1 MSSVSEPVGDDPL
14 SGRPSPPESV
24 AHADVT
30 NKSINAGTAKRRSTD
45 ARNHQRMTATEERC
59 LIDDQT
65 QADVTH
71 CDDDRSTD
79 ELSYQPAD
87 SLLYVRGTL

>member
-1 MSSVSEPVGDDPL
+1 MDG
-14 SGRPSPPESV
+14 
-24 AHADVT
+24 
-30 NKSINAGTAKRRSTD
+30 
-45 ARNHQRMTATEERC
+45 
-59 LIDDQT
+59 QT

-87 SLLYVRGTL
+87 SLLYVRGML